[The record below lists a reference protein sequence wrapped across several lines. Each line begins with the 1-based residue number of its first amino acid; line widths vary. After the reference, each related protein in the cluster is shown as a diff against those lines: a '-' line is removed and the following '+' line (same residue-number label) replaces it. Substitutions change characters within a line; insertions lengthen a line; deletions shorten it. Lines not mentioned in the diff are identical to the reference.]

1 MALLRIKLTGDRL
14 LEKLRE
20 MTRNVTKLTGDSSRA
35 LEITTEYKK

>member
-35 LEITTEYKK
+35 LENTTGYKK

>member
-35 LEITTEYKK
+35 LEITTGYKK